1 MAEDTPLMLVRE
13 GAIARLVLNRPAK
26 HNAINLDVWHSLPR
40 IAAEIDAD
48 PAIKAVVVTGA
59 GGKAFSS
66 GADIGEFAEVYAT
79 PESSRAYNDAVRAGF
94 HAVERLSKPTV
105 AMIQGVCV
113 GGGCGLALNCDL
125 RFAAAGARFGITPAK
140 LGLVYSFADT
150 KRLVDTVGP
159 ARAKDILFSG
169 RLVEAE
175 EALRIG
181 LIDRLLPAEALEA
194 ATLDYVTGLTALSQY
209 TIRAT
214 KRIVQEMVDGA
225 DAETPD
231 ARRLFDESF
240 AGIDFRE
247 GYAAFLDKRKPGFT
261 WS

>member
-1 MAEDTPLMLVRE
+1 MSDDAPLLLARE
-13 GAIARLVLNRPAK
+13 GEIARLILNRPGK
-26 HNAINLDVWHSLPR
+26 HNAITLEMWRSLPR
-40 IAAEIDAD
+40 LAAEIEAD
-48 PAIKAVVVTGA
+48 SGIKAVIVTGA

-66 GADIGEFAEVYAT
+66 GADIGEFATVYAT

-105 AMIQGVCV
+105 AMVQGICV

-125 RFAAAGARFGITPAK
+125 RFAAEGARFGITPAK

-169 RLVEAE
+169 RLVDAE

-181 LIDRLLPAEALEA
+181 LIDRLVPADRLEIE
-194 ATLDYVTGLTALSQY
+194 TLDYVAGLTQLSQY

-225 DAETPD
+225 DTETVA
-231 ARRLFDESF
+231 ARILFDDSF
-240 AGIDFRE
+240 AGEDFRE
-247 GYAAFLDKRKPGFT
+247 GYAAFLAKRKPDFT
-261 WS
+261 WR

>member
-1 MAEDTPLMLVRE
+1 MTDEAPILLARD
-13 GAIARLVLNRPAK
+13 GAIARLILNRPGR
-26 HNAINLDVWHSLPR
+26 HNAISLEMWQALPR
-40 IAAEIDAD
+40 LAAEIDGD
-48 PAIKAVVVTGA
+48 PAIKAVIVTGA

-66 GADIGEFAEVYAT
+66 GADIGEFATVYAT

-94 HAVERLSKPTV
+94 HAVERIAKPTV
-105 AMIQGVCV
+105 AMVNGICV

-125 RFAAAGARFGITPAK
+125 RFAAEGARFGITPAK

-181 LIDRLLPAEALEA
+181 LIDRLLPPDRLEA
-194 ATLDYVTGLTALSQY
+194 ETVDYVTGLSRLSQY

-225 DAETPD
+225 DAETPVS
-231 ARRLFDESF
+231 RRLFDDSF
-240 AGIDFRE
+240 AGEDFRE
-247 GYAAFLDKRKPGFT
+247 GYAAFLAKRPPGFT
-261 WS
+261 WG